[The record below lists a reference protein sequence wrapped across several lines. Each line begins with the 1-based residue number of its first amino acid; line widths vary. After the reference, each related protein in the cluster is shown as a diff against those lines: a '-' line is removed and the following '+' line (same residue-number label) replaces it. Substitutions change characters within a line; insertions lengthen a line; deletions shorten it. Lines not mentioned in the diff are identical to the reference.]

1 MDSAADSSEHPLL
14 GTLEPENWALVD
26 IADGTYYIAEYLG
39 ILDRE
44 GRTPEETEAV
54 VAFAEWFGSAD
65 TQAEWADELQH
76 RRCG

>member
-1 MDSAADSSEHPLL
+1 MQVSTFYSSSLYGNVDSAADSSEHPLL

-44 GRTPEETEAV
+44 GPHCRGDRGCGSLRRV
-54 VAFAEWFGSAD
+54 VR
-65 TQAEWADELQH
+65 L
-76 RRCG
+76 R